1 MQNTFRRSLVVVLS
15 AAAAT
20 ACVDSPL
27 TPGGNSTRWHDLGA
41 IPGVTSA
48 LAMTVQG
55 ERVFVGTNDGIYAAR
70 LDGTSAWTRVGPAGL
85 DVHVLRTVTTPDP
98 MILAGGYP
106 ALPGAPTFA
115 RSMDG
120 GTTWTPFTDGLRHRV
135 TNVPLGIN
143 DITVQPAIGG
153 AAALPVFYAAMS
165 GTSVARSLD
174 RGATWSFLIGTAEEY
189 ATYDC
194 VLHIL
199 NARPARLYQGCEA
212 PLDDA
217 WIREYDLSAAAGGS
231 LELGDGARL
240 PLALSNRRVNVLT
253 SVPSRPGVL
262 YAGVEGGLLRLGPT
276 GSASWLYKVES
287 SGNRLYTYVRFVWVD
302 PADPAHVVFGGGV
315 RAEDSRREGLHET
328 FDGGQTT
335 HIVEGP
341 VDLSFARAAVPAGA
355 VLDEGGRQFAIVV
368 DDGSAIRVLIRER

>member
-1 MQNTFRRSLVVVLS
+1 MLNTSRRSLVVVVCIMMI
-15 AAAAT
+15 AA
-20 ACVDSPL
+20 CIDSPL
-27 TPGGNSTRWHDLGA
+27 GPARGATQWHDLGA
-41 IPGVTSA
+41 IPGVSSA
-48 LAMTVQG
+48 LSMTVQG
-55 ERVFVGTNDGIYAAR
+55 ARVFVGTNLGIYSTR
-70 LDGTSAWTRVGPAGL
+70 LDGSSQWTRVGPDGL
-85 DVHVLRTVTTPDP
+85 DVHVLRTVTSPGP

-106 ALPGAPTFA
+106 TIAGAPTFA
-115 RSMDG
+115 RSLDG
-120 GTTWTPFTDGLRHRV
+120 GNTWTTFTDGLRHRI
-135 TNVPLGIN
+135 TDVPLGMN
-143 DITVQPAIGG
+143 DLTVQPATGP
-153 AAALPVFYAAMS
+153 ASTPVLYAAMS

-174 RGATWSFLIGTAEEY
+174 GGESWSYFIGTAEEY

-199 NARPARLYQGCEA
+199 NARPTRLFQGCEA
-212 PLDDA
+212 PLDDS
-217 WIREYDLSAAAGGS
+217 WIRQYDLSAAAGGS
-231 LELGDGARL
+231 LELVDGERL
-240 PLALSNRRVNVLT
+240 PLALSNRRVNLLT

-262 YAGVEGGLLRLGPT
+262 YAGVEGGLMRLGPT

-335 HIVEGP
+335 HVVQGP
-341 VDLSFARAAVPAGA
+341 VNLSFARAAVPAGV

-368 DDGSAIRVLIRER
+368 DDGSAIRVLVRAR